1 MLNENKTDGFEY
13 WVQLKEIENRTQ
25 YIQKLGFIKLSDTSS
40 KNQIFQKNGNII
52 NLKKKLK
59 R

>member
-1 MLNENKTDGFEY
+1 MINENKKDGFEY
-13 WVQLKEIENRTQ
+13 WAQLKEIEKIVQ

-40 KNQIFQKNGNII
+40 TNHLYQKNGNII

-59 R
+59 Q